1 MLLRGEEWSAEIE
14 HLELSLGTVQW
25 SPQDRTHPANSGH
38 GGQPAA
44 PRGERAVAA
53 LERRRALVL
62 NSALALRLWPWAHS
76 EPYFPVA
83 ETEVV
88 VTVISL
94 ALQAR

>member
-25 SPQDRTHPANSGH
+25 SSQDRTHPANSGH
-38 GGQPAA
+38 GGQPAV
-44 PRGERAVAA
+44 PPWEQAVTA
-53 LERRRALVL
+53 LERHG
-62 NSALALRLWPWAHS
+62 SSSEFHTGPQCDPHS

-83 ETEVV
+83 EMEVV

-94 ALQAR
+94 ALQAC